1 MALGRW
7 FAVCHDDDWMIG
19 GVRSLAAAARQ
30 PVEPAGAAAALGSP
44 LRGGGTEELV
54 LLASVGQDLFVGQK
68 SASSTTLLLLMTIA
82 Q

>member
-30 PVEPAGAAAALGSP
+30 PVEPAGAAALGSP
-44 LRGGGTEELV
+44 LGGGRTEELV
-54 LLASVGQDLFVGQK
+54 LASVGQDLFVGQK
-68 SASSTTLLLLMTIA
+68 SASSSTLLLLMTIT